1 MHEQGTGKLDISH
14 LPGPDLVK
22 EAASKGVQQVVEHIQ
37 GVHIRILQADPNLPK
52 GHIVL
57 SLSRTINKER
67 LTWTQLQA
75 SASPELLVKRWGW
88 MSGRELQQQRTPLTV
103 HLWQA
108 LFSLDRVRPAQIT
121 LVVRIDP
128 TLPMLA

>member
-1 MHEQGTGKLDISH
+1 MHEQWTGKLDISH

-75 SASPELLVKRWGW
+75 SASPELLIKRWDG
-88 MSGRELQQQRTPLTV
+88 
-103 HLWQA
+103 
-108 LFSLDRVRPAQIT
+108 VRAAAAAAEDS
-121 LVVRIDP
+121 IDSTSVASSCFIGQSEACP
-128 TLPMLA
+128 DNTGCSY